1 MAWLKTI
8 SQTDA
13 VKVFL
18 VFNDDTTVNLDASV
32 NKFRE
37 VALRQL
43 ASQETDDAL
52 VSECIS
58 DLFDTYRG
66 ARMNAAA
73 ITSNVV
79 SRMGQKNP
87 DLADPKLFGVLAKRV
102 AEVLKAQTGD
112 LDTQPYSMTRGPKGG
127 TSRKSDQAPV
137 AAPVV

>member
-1 MAWLKTI
+1 MAWLKTV

-13 VKVFL
+13 VKAFL

-32 NKFRE
+32 SKFRE

-58 DLFDTYRG
+58 ALFDMYPG
-66 ARMNAAA
+66 ARMNVMA

-102 AEVLKAQTGD
+102 AEVLKAQTGE
-112 LDTQPYSMTRGPKGG
+112 LDTQPYTTVKGPRGGHA
-127 TSRKSDQAPV
+127 RKSDL
-137 AAPVV
+137 APVVGV